1 MALYGGQ
8 RDVSLFRSLN
18 KELLHRIIDTE
29 VLVYKLNLNS
39 TNSNVYDEFANKVY
53 EVPVLIPCL
62 VTVDDSAWNSEEFNS
77 DVTQTAT
84 FAFLRDDLVT
94 KNLPIQI
101 GDIVEYRSRFFEID
115 STNENQLVVG
125 KDPDNWFGG
134 EKHGYSVSIVYQ
146 AHMTRQSKLNIVQ
159 TRFGNS
165 ETIKNQTLPK
175 NL

>member
-18 KELLHRIIDTE
+18 RELLHRIIDTE

-62 VTVDDSAWNSEEFNS
+62 VTVDDSTWTADDFNS

-84 FAFLRDDLVT
+84 FAFLRDDLVV
-94 KNLPIQI
+94 KNLPVQI

-115 STNENQLVVG
+115 ATNENQLVVG
-125 KDPDNWFGG
+125 KNPDNWFGG
-134 EKHGYSVSIVYQ
+134 EEHGYSVSIVYQ